1 MLHLLLRLML
11 FVSTLSLATG
21 VLANTFNPVV
31 EDLGKVEFS
40 SPPSIFEGNIESDG
54 SAMPMIMYKAN
65 GKGPHPTIILLHGF
79 PGNEKNLDLA
89 QAYRRAGFNVI
100 FFHYRGAWGA
110 EGQYGIAN
118 QVADTANVIK
128 LIRTGKFPQGEFI
141 DHQKISLV
149 GHSLGGFNALYSGI
163 NQSTQCTLAIAPTD
177 IGGVAKQLADFSVVA
192 SDPYMSYPLLPLKGY
207 SFVDALKEAKAEVF
221 HLAPQMGKFKA
232 QPVLIV
238 QGKQDTYQV
247 GDLVIIS
254 PKDSANLIASA
265 KQQGATNASYLEM
278 TGDHSFSWNRIA
290 LAKRTT
296 DWLTA
301 NCR

>member
-21 VLANTFNPVV
+21 ALANTFNPVV
-31 EDLGKVEFS
+31 EDLDKVDFS

-89 QAYRRAGFNVI
+89 QVYRRAGFNVI

-128 LIRTGKFPQGEFI
+128 LIRTGKFPHSEFI

-177 IGGVAKQLADFSVVA
+177 IGGVAKQLADFNVVA

-207 SFVDALKEAKAEVF
+207 SFVDALKEAKAKAF
-221 HLAPQMGKFKA
+221 HLAPQMGKFKT

-238 QGKQDTYQV
+238 QGKQDIYQV

-254 PKDSANLIASA
+254 PKDSAGLIASA

-278 TGDHSFSWNRIA
+278 AGDHSFSWNRIA

-296 DWLTA
+296 DWLTSY
-301 NCR
+301 CR

>member
-1 MLHLLLRLML
+1 M
-11 FVSTLSLATG
+11 
-21 VLANTFNPVV
+21 
-31 EDLGKVEFS
+31 
-40 SPPSIFEGNIESDG
+40 
-54 SAMPMIMYKAN
+54 
-65 GKGPHPTIILLHGF
+65 LHGF

-110 EGQYGIAN
+110 QGEYGIAN
-118 QVADTANVIK
+118 QVADTANVIA
-128 LIRTGKFPQGEFI
+128 LIRAGKFPHSEFI
-141 DHQKISLV
+141 DNQKISLV
-149 GHSLGGFNALYSGI
+149 GHSLGGFNALYSGL
-163 NQSTQCTLAIAPTD
+163 NQNTQCTLAIAPTD
-177 IGGVAKQLADFSVVA
+177 IGGVAKQISDFSVVA

-207 SFVDALKEAKAEVF
+207 SFVDALKEAKAQAF
-221 HLAPQMGKFKA
+221 HLAPQMGKFKK

-254 PKDSANLIASA
+254 PQDSAGLIASA

-278 TGDHSFSWNRIA
+278 AGDHSFSWNRIA

-301 NCR
+301 HCR